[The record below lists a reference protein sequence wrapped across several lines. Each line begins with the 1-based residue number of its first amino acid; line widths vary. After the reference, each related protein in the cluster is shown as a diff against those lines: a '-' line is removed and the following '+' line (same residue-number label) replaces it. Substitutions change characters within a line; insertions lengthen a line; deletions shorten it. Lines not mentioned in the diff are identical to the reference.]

1 MAANAIA
8 PPKNLFI
15 FPIGDAQLAQV
26 DCDFPAFFVEKYAPS
41 SGRAGSPLPAANV
54 SDGAHGV
61 TRPAKLFCAAERIAL
76 AAARRFFHAPVN
88 GRTTHFHFEQTRR
101 RA

>member
-26 DCDFPAFFVEKYAPS
+26 DCDFPAFLLKNMH
-41 SGRAGSPLPAANV
+41 RLQAGQAVLCLPRMSAMV
-54 SDGAHGV
+54 RTEWHGL
-61 TRPAKLFCAAERIAL
+61 PNCFCAAERITL

-88 GRTTHFHFEQTRR
+88 ARTTRFHFEQTRR